1 MSFGITAEIALL
13 PERSLRVRYDEP
25 PPCDPANA
33 TGHRLALEW
42 LRLARRA
49 GECYNRGVK
58 EQQPTNPEQST
69 PAEAVVA
76 VYEGM
81 VSAGLTEAEAFRTT
95 DPIRDQA
102 GRNTAEKLES
112 HQRDVETKVNR
123 VDTKVDGVDTK
134 VDRVETKVDRVETKV
149 NRVDTKVNRV
159 DTKVDGVDTKV
170 DRVDTK
176 VGGVE
181 TRLTAKIDGV
191 DTKVD
196 RVRTEVKADIAVQ
209 GAEVN
214 AVLKAMKRELTI
226 YRWAFLFLIG
236 LLTLLAG
243 LGLADLIERWFD

>member
-1 MSFGITAEIALL
+1 MTVEIAQL
-13 PERSLRVRYDEP
+13 PERSLRVRYDET

-33 TGHRLALEW
+33 TGHRLALGW

-69 PAEAVVA
+69 PAEADVA
-76 VYEGM
+76 VYEGL
-81 VSAGLTEAEAFRTT
+81 VSAGLNESDAFRTT
-95 DPIRDQA
+95 HAIRDQA

-112 HQRDVETKVNR
+112 HQRDV
-123 VDTKVDGVDTK
+123 DTKVD
-134 VDRVETKVDRVETKV
+134 
-149 NRVDTKVNRV
+149 
-159 DTKVDGVDTKV
+159 
-170 DRVDTK
+170 
-176 VGGVE
+176 GVE

-191 DTKVD
+191 ETKVD

-214 AVLKAMKRELTI
+214 AGLKAMKRELTI

-236 LLTLLAG
+236 LLSLLAG

>member
-1 MSFGITAEIALL
+1 MTAEIALL
-13 PERSLRVRYDEP
+13 PERSLRVRHDEP

-33 TGHRLALEW
+33 TGHRLALGW

-95 DPIRDQA
+95 DAIRDQA

-112 HQRDVETKVNR
+112 HQRN
-123 VDTKVDGVDTK
+123 VDTKLDGF
-134 VDRVETKVDRVETKV
+134 ES
-149 NRVDTKVNRV
+149 
-159 DTKVDGVDTKV
+159 
-170 DRVDTK
+170 
-176 VGGVE
+176 
-181 TRLTAKIDGV
+181 RLTAKIDGV
-191 DTKVD
+191 EAKVDGVEAKVD
-196 RVRTEVKADIAVQ
+196 RLRTEVKAEIAVQ
-209 GAEVN
+209 GAEVK
-214 AVLKAMKRELTI
+214 AELKAMKRELTI
-226 YRWAFLFLIG
+226 FRWAFLFLIG

-243 LGLADLIERWFD
+243 LGLADRIERWLD